1 MPFSHLLSCCLSANH
16 TVDSQ
21 AQGHPSVKHSPASS
35 YQAWLPKDWL
45 RDVNTSV
52 KWLWGL
58 SLKDKAS
65 SLFLWLRD
73 LALKWL
79 LRPQWIEE
87 APTSWVVDS
96 AGQPWYEPL
105 NGHWRVCFSFGFCA
119 GNRAQSF
126 VHASH
131 VLYYW
136 ASDPWPCMG
145 L

>member
-52 KWLWGL
+52 RWLWGL

-65 SLFLWLRD
+65 SLFLWLEG
-73 LALKWL
+73 LALTQL
-79 LRPQWIEE
+79 PGQMDAE
-87 APTSWVVDS
+87 APPSQLVDS
-96 AGQPWYEPL
+96 AGQ
-105 NGHWRVCFSFGFCA
+105 
-119 GNRAQSF
+119 
-126 VHASH
+126 
-131 VLYYW
+131 
-136 ASDPWPCMG
+136 
-145 L
+145 